1 MGMKHDYEARKNKLK
16 RKIREL
22 ALDAYLVTSQDSI
35 YYLTG
40 ATYKPIERPFFIIM
54 YPEGAPDLVVP
65 ELERAHM
72 RKAKGFRDVQSYF
85 DYPSV
90 PGENWY
96 DKLSELIGG
105 ISKLGI
111 EPSVPAEISSKLTAR
126 NVITCGLVNELRLI
140 KTEDEIDSIRYA
152 ARYADKGMEKLVK
165 NLYDGVSVIEL
176 FSLSRSLQLEIIKTG
191 DYDPLDSDFLTV
203 GWPAPLSAQPHSVP
217 GLGDRLGKGPLSM
230 MCTLRINGY
239 AAECER
245 TVFMGTAADS
255 SQEMF
260 EHMKKARDI
269 AFSMV
274 RPGVPCADIDM
285 ATRDYF
291 ASQGLSRY
299 ILHRTG
305 HGFGLGNHEAP
316 WLSAGSKEV
325 LEKNMV
331 VSIEPALYL
340 SEIGGFRH
348 SDTVLVTEN
357 GYECLTNYPTSKEEL
372 TFPAS
377 NLVKA
382 LKGRII
388 RNAAGVK

>member
-1 MGMKHDYEARKNKLK
+1 MQHDYEARKNSLK
-16 RKIREL
+16 KKIREL
-22 ALDAYLVTSQDSI
+22 ALDAYLVSSQDSI

-40 ATYKPIERPFFIIM
+40 ASYKPIERPFFIIV
-54 YPEGAPDLVVP
+54 YPEGEPDLVVP
-65 ELERAHM
+65 ALERAHM
-72 RKAKGFRDVQSYF
+72 RKAIGFGSVQSYF

-96 DKLSELIGG
+96 DKLSDLIGG

-111 EPSVPAEISSKLTAR
+111 EPSIPAEITSKLTAN

-140 KTEDEIDSIRYA
+140 KTEDEIECIRYA
-152 ARYADKGMEKLVK
+152 SRYADKGMKRLVN

-191 DYDPLDSDFLTV
+191 DYDPLDSEFLTV
-203 GWPAPLSAQPHSVP
+203 AWPAPLSAQPHSVP

-239 AAECER
+239 SAECER
-245 TVFMGTAADS
+245 TVFMGTAVS
-255 SQEMF
+255 SDREMF
-260 EHMKKARDI
+260 EHMKKAREI
-269 AFSMV
+269 AFAMV
-274 RPGVPCADIDM
+274 KPGTPCADIDI

-291 ASQGLSRY
+291 ESQGLSKY

-316 WLSAGSKEV
+316 WLSAGSKEI

-331 VSIEPALYL
+331 ISVEPALY
-340 SEIGGFRH
+340 IPGTGGYRH

-357 GYECLTNYPTSKEEL
+357 GYECLTQYPTAIEEL
-372 TFPAS
+372 TLPTS
-377 NLVKA
+377 NLIKS
-382 LKGRII
+382 LKGKIV
-388 RNAAGVK
+388 RNAAGLK

>member
-1 MGMKHDYEARKNKLK
+1 MKHDYEARKNNLK
-16 RKIREL
+16 RKIRETR
-22 ALDAYLVTSQDSI
+22 LDAYLVTSQDSI

-54 YPEGAPDLVVP
+54 YPEGEPDLVVP

-72 RKAKGFRDVQSYF
+72 RKAKGFGEVLSYF

-96 DKLSELIGG
+96 DRLSDLIGG
-105 ISKLGI
+105 ITMLGV
-111 EPSVPAEISSKLTAR
+111 EPSIPAEITSKLTAH

-140 KTEDEIDSIRYA
+140 KSKDEIESIRYA
-152 ARYADKGMEKLVK
+152 ARYADKGMELLVQ
-165 NLYDGVSVIEL
+165 NLYDGVSVVEL
-176 FSLSRSLQLEIIKTG
+176 FSLSRSLQMEIIKTG
-191 DYDPLDSDFLTV
+191 DYDPLDSDFLTA

-217 GLGDRLGKGPLSM
+217 GLGDRLGRGPLAM

-245 TVFMGTAADS
+245 TVFMGSVTYEDRAL
-255 SQEMF
+255 F
-260 EHMKKARDI
+260 EHMKQAREI

-291 ASQGLSRY
+291 ASQGLSKF

-316 WLSAGSKEV
+316 WLSAGSKEI
-325 LEKNMV
+325 LERNMV
-331 VSIEPALYL
+331 VSIEPALY
-340 SEIGGFRH
+340 IPDTGGFRH
-348 SDTVLVTEN
+348 SDTVLVTET
-357 GYECLTNYPTSKEEL
+357 GYECLTQYPTSIEEL
-372 TFPAS
+372 TLPAS
-377 NLVKA
+377 NFMKS

-388 RNAAGVK
+388 RNAAGVR